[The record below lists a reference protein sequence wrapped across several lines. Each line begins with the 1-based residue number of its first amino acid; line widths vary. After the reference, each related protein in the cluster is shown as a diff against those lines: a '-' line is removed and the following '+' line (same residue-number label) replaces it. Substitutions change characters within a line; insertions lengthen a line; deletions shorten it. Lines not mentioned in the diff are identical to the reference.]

1 MLGFPICQ
9 LQLVK
14 VLQVVFLGISVGI
27 LNGHTVARIVSSC
40 NLLSF
45 CFSKE

>member
-9 LQLVK
+9 PQLVK
-14 VLQVVFLGISVGI
+14 VLQVVFLGVSVGI
-27 LNGHTVARIVSSC
+27 LNGQHSGTICVSC
-40 NLLSF
+40 NLMSF